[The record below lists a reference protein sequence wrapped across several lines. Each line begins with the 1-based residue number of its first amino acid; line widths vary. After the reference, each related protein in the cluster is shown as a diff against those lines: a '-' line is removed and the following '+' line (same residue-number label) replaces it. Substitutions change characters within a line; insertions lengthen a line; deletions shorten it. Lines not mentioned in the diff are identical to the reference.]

1 LFTSGDLVFFKFVV
15 GQCFQACLH
24 SKGKHN
30 RSDVLQMAGVSGLLS
45 AVGQQAWAQAQLES
59 LKIVTGF
66 TPGGTSDAI
75 CRRVAEKIAPSAYTK
90 AAFVENKSGAGG

>member
-1 LFTSGDLVFFKFVV
+1 
-15 GQCFQACLH
+15 
-24 SKGKHN
+24 
-30 RSDVLQMAGVSGLLS
+30 MAGVSGLLS